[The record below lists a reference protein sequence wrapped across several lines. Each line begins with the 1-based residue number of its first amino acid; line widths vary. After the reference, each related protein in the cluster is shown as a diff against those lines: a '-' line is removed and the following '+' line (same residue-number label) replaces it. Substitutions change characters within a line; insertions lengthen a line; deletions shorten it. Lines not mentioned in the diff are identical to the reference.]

1 MPFDLIDYLAR
12 IDHDPLPVSPEG
24 LTALQ
29 IAQLRAIPFENTE
42 LLLGR
47 APDLAPSAIW
57 RKLVVEKRGGYCL
70 ELNTLLGQA
79 LEALGYQAAPILG
92 RVRMG
97 AASGGPRAHLAH
109 IVTLDGTE
117 WLVDAGFGGPG
128 PEAPLMLGR
137 DAPAEQSC
145 GTYRLRPDAASG
157 EQVLER
163 QTPDG
168 WFALYGF
175 DRVPVTPPDVVAANV
190 VCATWDK
197 SPFPNHL
204 MMHRLLSGRR
214 ASLFNRALKLP
225 EGTRELQSRADLSAA
240 LTEVFGLPAD
250 LSRDEAI
257 WRKIDQEMALAS

>member
-1 MPFDLIDYLAR
+1 MPFDLTGYLAR

-29 IAQLRAIPFENTE
+29 IAQLRVIPFENSE
-42 LLLGR
+42 PLLGR
-47 APDLAPSAIW
+47 VPDLAPSAIW

-79 LEALGYQAAPILG
+79 LEVLGYQATPILG

-128 PEAPLMLGR
+128 PEAPLMLGWE
-137 DAPAEQSC
+137 APAEQGC
-145 GTYRLRPDAASG
+145 GTYRLRPDAATG

-175 DRVPVTPPDVVAANV
+175 DRVPVTAPRRRSGQRGLRHMGQVAFPEPPHD
-190 VCATWDK
+190 
-197 SPFPNHL
+197 
-204 MMHRLLSGRR
+204 
-214 ASLFNRALKLP
+214 ASLAFRRTGEPL
-225 EGTRELQSRADLSAA
+225 RSRAEAA
-240 LTEVFGLPAD
+240 GGHARVAEQGGPLGRSYRSLWPAG
-250 LSRDEAI
+250 
-257 WRKIDQEMALAS
+257 